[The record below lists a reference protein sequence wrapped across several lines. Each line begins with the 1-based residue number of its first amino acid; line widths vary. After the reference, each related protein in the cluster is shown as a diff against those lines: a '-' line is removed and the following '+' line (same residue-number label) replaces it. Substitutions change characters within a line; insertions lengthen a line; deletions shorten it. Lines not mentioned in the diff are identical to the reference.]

1 MATWNH
7 TWDERQPTADPQKRD
22 KIAAKTRAHNTRA
35 SSSMGMTRIL
45 SQPEKSTTPQQQSK
59 ASKFIMN
66 SGNVEMQSL
75 KELDR
80 KTKHAIMKTQSN
92 AFA

>member
-1 MATWNH
+1 
-7 TWDERQPTADPQKRD
+7 
-22 KIAAKTRAHNTRA
+22 
-35 SSSMGMTRIL
+35 MGMTRIL